1 METISCELCGQPLQ
15 EKQGILCESCL
26 QMEERLN
33 YLIKKDKKSA
43 EEYLGSKLN
52 AIADQENQRHDRRK
66 KQYKPPWGTHTPERR
81 VQTRRQK
88 QQSNSPRRRKS
99 DF

>member
-1 METISCELCGQPLQ
+1 
-15 EKQGILCESCL
+15 
-26 QMEERLN
+26 MEERLN
-33 YLIKKDKKSA
+33 YLIKKDKNSA

-52 AIADQENQRHDRRK
+52 AIADQENQNSDRRRTP
-66 KQYKPPWGTHTPERR
+66 YKPPWGTHTPDRR

-88 QQSNSPRRRKS
+88 QQPKSPRRRKS

>member
-1 METISCELCGQPLQ
+1 MV
-15 EKQGILCESCL
+15 KQYRENQVVLVVEDDQG
-26 QMEERLN
+26 LN
-33 YLIKKDKKSA
+33 YLIKKDKNSA

-52 AIADQENQRHDRRK
+52 AISDQENQRYDRRK
-66 KQYKPPWGTHTPERR
+66 NQYKPPWGTHTPERR

-88 QQSNSPRRRKS
+88 QQSSSPRRRKS